1 VFGAS
6 VKRGCERNFE
16 MYQQHL
22 SETIHVSEGANR
34 LTILDVY
41 NSKAIVIKPA
51 RVMTIKALEQ
61 VKEKFKGRHAVG
73 VKGQ

>member
-1 VFGAS
+1 

-22 SETIHVSEGANR
+22 SETIHVSEGANC

-51 RVMTIKALEQ
+51 RVSTIEAL
-61 VKEKFKGRHAVG
+61 
-73 VKGQ
+73 